1 MILNAKHPTIRIYK
15 TNTLNAPYFDP
26 AGMVVSAAVMEM
38 AENSGG
44 GVNFSITNPYE
55 TGAASPLSPSF
66 AGWSDSSTGALSIG
80 MYVRFEMEGS
90 FDDYLMD
97 GRISEIVAK
106 DRTIAITVA
115 DLNSIMG
122 KQGLDVFRNFV
133 SAYVSNEVAAGSWD
147 GSESKLKIHLPV
159 GVTVNAGAAEWGIP
173 EEHTFS
179 KAHEPEKYISWDLW
193 HGGSITMDGVPIS
206 EVVATSGSDASFV
219 AVKRIKAAIQHKG
232 YLFGQVDTNY
242 GYSVDLIVSDGV
254 TTNVKTAN
262 ISYTGTPSSQ
272 YTTVDLDLD
281 NMSLSG
287 GVSVSLRAY
296 NFYSS
301 SSATILGFYIKFN
314 VYNVPGA
321 STSVAGA
328 PYAGSLINLEQ
339 GITEYKTVSS
349 GEQIGS
355 TYRVD
360 SITGIS
366 SIDASFLLPSLS
378 SRHARI
384 SYATGKISTTPI
396 CNLIADANGYIY
408 NNDHVSGGNQVLL
421 SEFRTGGGHMLG
433 YLQVLCDMTPDG
445 NMCRAFR
452 AVQHAPGTAPLIS
465 FGDRT
470 RSPGSP
476 AFNICYGDIGHDLQN
491 RLQMLEFE
499 PKMTIRDRPS
509 ESMVR
514 CVRSIGGAKI
524 PIIAVMRDDASAK
537 RRTFPTIEMAAGT
550 DMSDFPDA
558 VNKAWSGIKSNDA
571 WEGVVTITGIHV
583 GLISPVTGRGVTVA
597 IHDPR
602 YSMNDYRAIVKSV
615 VLDCESQT
623 TKVTLTNH
631 GEKYGNAIKSSGT
644 MALMAGNAVTDDAAK
659 SLYATQYVRI
669 VTDTVIPLGGNMMGV
684 NYAGG
689 DYELPAD
696 GVAVYPDGSRALYY
710 GVFPATNTHYTSTPN
725 GVHAITINGVTIP
738 IPESKRPD
746 MYKGQTL
753 VVNVDAPII

>member
-1 MILNAKHPTIRIYK
+1 MILDAKHPTIRIYK

-26 AGMVVSAAVMEM
+26 AGMVVSAAVIEM

-44 GVNFSITNPYE
+44 GVAFSITNPYE
-55 TGAASPLSPSF
+55 DSAASPLSPDFS
-66 AGWSDSSTGALSIG
+66 GWSDNSTGKIGIG

-90 FDDYLMD
+90 SIDGYLMD

-122 KQGLDVFRNFV
+122 RQGLDVFRNFV
-133 SAYVSNEVAAGSWD
+133 SAYVSNEIAAGSWD
-147 GSESKLKIHLPV
+147 DSESKLKIHLPA

-173 EEHTFS
+173 EERTFS
-179 KAHEPEKYISWDLW
+179 KTHEPEKIISWSR
-193 HGGSITMDGVPIS
+193 GSVKMDGVPIS
-206 EVVATSGSDASFV
+206 EVVATSGSDASFI
-219 AVKRIKAAIQHKG
+219 AVKRIKAAIQHRG
-232 YLFGQVDTNY
+232 YLFLGYETTNY

-254 TTNVKTAN
+254 TTNVKTVS

-272 YTTVDLDLD
+272 YSTVDLDLD
-281 NMSLSG
+281 NMGLSG
-287 GVSVSLRAY
+287 SVSVSLRAY

-301 SSATILGFYIKFN
+301 SSAAILRFYIKFN
-314 VYNVPGA
+314 VYDIGGT

-328 PYAGSLINLEQ
+328 TYAGSLVNLEQ
-339 GITEYKTVSS
+339 GITEYRTVSS
-349 GEQIGS
+349 GAQIGS

-366 SIDASFLLPSLS
+366 SINASFLLPSLS

-445 NMCRAFR
+445 NICRAFR
-452 AVQHAPGTAPLIS
+452 AVQHAPGTTPLIS

-476 AFNICYGDIGHDLQN
+476 AFNICYGGVGHDLQN

-499 PKMTIRDRPS
+499 PKITIRDRPS

-558 VNKAWSGIKSNDA
+558 VNKAWSGIRSNDA
-571 WEGVVTITGIHV
+571 WEGEVTITGIHT
-583 GLISPVTGRGVTVA
+583 GMISHITGRGATVA

-602 YSMNDYRAIVKSV
+602 YSMNDYHAIVKSV

-659 SLYATQYVRI
+659 SLYATQYVRL
-669 VTDTVIPLGGNMMGV
+669 VTDTVIPLGGNMMRV
-684 NYAGG
+684 NYTGG
-689 DYELPAD
+689 YYELPAE

-710 GVFPATNTHYTSTPN
+710 GVFSATDTHYTSTPN
-725 GVHAITINGVTIP
+725 AVHAIRINGVTIP
-738 IPESKRPD
+738 IPESRRPD

>member
-26 AGMVVSAAVMEM
+26 AGMVVSAAIMEM

-133 SAYVSNEVAAGSWD
+133 SAYVSNEIAAGSWD
-147 GSESKLKIHLPV
+147 GSDSKLKIHLPA

-179 KAHEPEKYISWDLW
+179 KTLEPQKTISWNR
-193 HGGSITMDGVPIS
+193 GSITMDGAPIS

-219 AVKRIKAAIQHKG
+219 AVKRIKAAIQHRG
-232 YLFGQVDTNY
+232 YMSIGQSYTNY

-254 TTNVKTAN
+254 TTNVKTVS

-272 YTTVDLDLD
+272 YSTVDLDLD

-301 SSATILGFYIKFN
+301 GSNSIVGFYIKFN
-314 VYNVPGA
+314 IYGMGGA
-321 STSVAGA
+321 TTSVAGTT
-328 PYAGSLINLEQ
+328 YAGSLTNLEQ
-339 GITEYKTVSS
+339 GITEYRTVSS

-360 SITGIS
+360 SITGVS
-366 SIDASFLLPSLS
+366 SIDASFFLPSLA

-408 NNDHVSGGNQVLL
+408 DNSRVSGGNQVLL

-445 NMCRAFR
+445 NLCRAFR
-452 AVQHAPGTAPLIS
+452 AVQHAPGTTPLIS

-476 AFNICYGDIGHDLQN
+476 EFNICYGDTGPALPN

-514 CVRSIGGAKI
+514 CIRSIGGAKI
-524 PIIAVMRDDASAK
+524 PIIAVMRDDTSAK

-558 VNKAWSGIKSNDA
+558 VSKAWSGIKSNDA

-602 YSMNDYRAIVKSV
+602 YSMADYRALVKSV
-615 VLDCESQT
+615 VLDCENQT
-623 TKVTLTNH
+623 TTVTLTNH

-659 SLYATQYVRI
+659 SLYATQYVRL
-669 VTDTVIPLGGNMMGV
+669 VTDTTVPLGGNMMWV
-684 NYAGG
+684 NYTGG
-689 DYELPAD
+689 DYELPAE
-696 GVAVYPDGSRALYY
+696 GVAVYPGGARALYY
-710 GVFPATNTHYTSTPN
+710 GVFQATDTYYTSTPN
-725 GVHAITINGVTIP
+725 AVYAITINGVTLS
-738 IPESKRPD
+738 IPESRRPD

-753 VVNVDAPII
+753 VVNVDAPIV